1 MAARVTS
8 FRRAGTVGDEPF
20 SLVVLDADERH
31 IRRKRITLA
40 NGEDIL
46 VDFDKPAKLA
56 HGDLLVLDDGRVA
69 KVLAAAEALM
79 EVRAADHRHLALLAW
94 HIGNR
99 HLPAEIADNRILL
112 RRDRVIRQ
120 MLEALGATVSDI
132 SDRFAPELGAYHAHD
147 HDH

>member
-8 FRRAGTVGDEPF
+8 FRRAGTMGDEPF

-56 HGDLLVLDDGRVA
+56 HGDLLVLEDGRVA
-69 KVLAAAEALM
+69 QVLAAAEALR
-79 EVRAADHRHLALLAW
+79 EGRAAAPRHLALLAW